1 MLYYI
6 LFFIFG
12 FFAGLIIFV
21 CASKHRRFT
30 KKAGYIKINLDDLD
44 TNQIQ
49 IHWTDARKIFNNK
62 NYVVFDV
69 VYVREGI
76 TEEET
81 TSREKN

>member
-1 MLYYI
+1 LLYYF

-21 CASKHRRFT
+21 CATKHRYFT
-30 KKAGYIKINLDDLD
+30 QKAGYIKINLDDLD

-62 NYVVFDV
+62 RHVIFDV
-69 VYVREGI
+69 VYVRDGI
-76 TEEET
+76 VE
-81 TSREKN
+81 SREKN